1 MFQVV
6 QAVQVVVQGWARMD
20 GMDAI
25 PAYARTAHNGLL
37 QKKKYIEE
45 DRCRII
51 PHIPLTTQSVRGL
64 D

>member
-37 QKKKYIEE
+37 QKKKIY
-45 DRCRII
+45 R
-51 PHIPLTTQSVRGL
+51 RGSL
-64 D
+64 PNHPSYPPDNPISQGT